1 MKTVR
6 QVAILDIIEKNEIET
21 QEDLADAL
29 RQRGIKVTQ
38 ATVSR
43 DIKELRLLKVLTPM
57 GTYKYA
63 TADKAENGLTERFIR
78 MLAESL
84 LSVAASNNLIVVK
97 TLNGSAGVAAEAL
110 DNLIIESE
118 EVRRKWMQED
128 VLTRNIAQL
137 WRYFPKLMGSFTQPL
152 TKWDLRELR
161 NRYEFEDIQSV
172 IAQMANKINIGQN
185 RYQSFFLTFETFA
198 DHHFGIRKKR
208 ELGNPRYCW
217 S

>member
-6 QVAILDIIEKNEIET
+6 QVAILDIIEKNDIET

-78 MLAESL
+78 MLSESL
-84 LSVAASNNLIVVK
+84 LSVASSGNLIVVK
-97 TLNGSAGVAAEAL
+97 TLSGSANVAAEAL
-110 DNLIIESE
+110 DSLHWPELLGTIAGDNTILLII
-118 EVRRKWMQED
+118 RAIED
-128 VLTRNIAQL
+128 VPAVMAR
-137 WRYFPKLMGSFTQPL
+137 
-152 TKWDLRELR
+152 
-161 NRYEFEDIQSV
+161 IQD
-172 IAQMANKINIGQN
+172 MMK
-185 RYQSFFLTFETFA
+185 
-198 DHHFGIRKKR
+198 
-208 ELGNPRYCW
+208 
-217 S
+217 

>member
-21 QEDLADAL
+21 QEELADAL

-84 LSVAASNNLIVVK
+84 LSVAASNNLLVVK
-97 TLNGSAGVAAEAL
+97 TLAGSAGVAAEAL
-110 DNLIIESE
+110 DSLHWPEVLGSLAGDNTILLVIRTQE
-118 EVRRKWMQED
+118 EVPSVMAR
-128 VLTRNIAQL
+128 
-137 WRYFPKLMGSFTQPL
+137 
-152 TKWDLRELR
+152 
-161 NRYEFEDIQSV
+161 IQD
-172 IAQMANKINIGQN
+172 MMK
-185 RYQSFFLTFETFA
+185 
-198 DHHFGIRKKR
+198 
-208 ELGNPRYCW
+208 
-217 S
+217 